1 MSAEIHLTT
10 ELILGIIGT
19 SVSLIAMVYS
29 YTNSAKRLE
38 HRLTTLE
45 LKIEPIWDAVR
56 REIPKLLISDRNPKP
71 SEFDELMQQAMKE
84 LDMTDIEVTRLLQLL
99 ESEYQKAIGDSNMG
113 RAVGIALFRATIRRV
128 AK

>member
-10 ELILGIIGT
+10 ELILGVIGT

-56 REIPKLLISDRNPKP
+56 SEIPKLLISNRNPRS
-71 SEFDELMQQAMKE
+71 SEFDELMQKAMKE
-84 LDMTDIEVTRLLQLL
+84 QDMTNIEIIRLLELL
-99 ESEYQKAIGDSNMG
+99 DSEYQKAIGDSNKG
-113 RAVGIALFRATIRRV
+113 RAVGIALFRATVKRHE
-128 AK
+128 